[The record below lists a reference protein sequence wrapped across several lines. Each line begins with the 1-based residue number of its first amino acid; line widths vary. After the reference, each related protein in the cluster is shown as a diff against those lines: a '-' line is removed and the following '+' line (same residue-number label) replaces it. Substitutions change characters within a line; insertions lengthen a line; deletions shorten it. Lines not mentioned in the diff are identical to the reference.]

1 MMTAEEKRA
10 KKARELRYKKPIVRD
25 LNLEIMT
32 NNIYEMQ
39 SECYDVQYA
48 LDGDEGDEIIAAM
61 LGDEDEAKEF
71 RMMFSDLSAELEA
84 FVTDLQDWEW
94 SEYVD
99 QYYDLFMVNGDVA
112 QSFGGLL
119 GYDSYEGDYFGLP
132 GFYGEDDAKRAAFEK
147 LKKDLTK
154 DKMLMFFQICM
165 KIFTQY
171 VGLQYRYDC
180 LKASMDILRER
191 NMGHLTAVKEINR
204 LYDQADKET
213 SHFHFVHTFRKSEAY
228 EKLDK
233 MIAAMPQEA
242 FL

>member
-1 MMTAEEKRA
+1 MTAEEKRA

-48 LDGDEGDEIIAAM
+48 MDGDEGDEIIAAM
-61 LGDEDEAKEF
+61 LGDEDEAQEF
-71 RMMFSDLSAELEA
+71 KMMFSDLSAELEA

-94 SEYVD
+94 REYVD

-180 LKASMDILRER
+180 LKASMDILREK

-213 SHFHFVHTFRKSEAY
+213 THFHFVHTFRKSEAY

>member
-1 MMTAEEKRA
+1 MTAEEKRA

-48 LDGDEGDEIIAAM
+48 MDGDDGDEIVAAM

-94 SEYVD
+94 GEYVD

-132 GFYGEDDAKRAAFEK
+132 GFYGEEDAKKAAFEK

-180 LKASMDILRER
+180 LKASMDILREK
-191 NMGHLTAVKEINR
+191 NMGHLTAVKEINN
-204 LYDQADKET
+204 LYAQADKET
-213 SHFHFVHTFRKSEAY
+213 RGFWYFGKSEAY
-228 EKLDK
+228 QKLDK

>member
-1 MMTAEEKRA
+1 MTPEEKRA
-10 KKARELRYKKPIVRD
+10 EKAKALRYKKPIVRD

-48 LDGDEGDEIIAAM
+48 MDGDEGDEIIAAM
-61 LGDEDEAKEF
+61 LGDEDEAQEF
-71 RMMFSDLSAELEA
+71 KMMFSDLSAELEA

-132 GFYGEDDAKRAAFEK
+132 GFYGEDDAKKAAFEK

-180 LKASMDILRER
+180 LKASMDILREK

-213 SHFHFVHTFRKSEAY
+213 THFHFVHTFRKSEAY

>member
-1 MMTAEEKRA
+1 MTAEEKRA